1 MNSFKTKEELE
12 KQISKLKKSEE
23 RRCKRRERIFEE
35 NNISDSSRVILKDV
49 ENRLMEKFKSG
60 TKQGKE
66 KNWRI
71 VSSFKFPYDLLFQSA
86 EPLIHQVYH
95 KQVSLVKELFSLY
108 ILIRYQNVKQYAFV
122 GTWYWKEL
130 VTCRFNVYQM
140 ESYQNCQKARERPYR
155 CKRLESTS
163 NLSCLLKMKT
173 WRH

>member
-108 ILIRYQNVKQYAFV
+108 TLIRYQNVKQYAFV

-140 ESYQNCQKARERPYR
+140 ES
-155 CKRLESTS
+155 
-163 NLSCLLKMKT
+163 
-173 WRH
+173 